1 MNLKK
6 ITALSL
12 AGLTV
17 MTSALTID
25 ANEINEQRI
34 AGKNRVETSIKTA
47 ALNDKENLILT
58 DSKSFAD
65 TLSSFNVAISKN
77 ANIVLVDKNTDLST
91 IENFNKYKNIYI
103 VGGNIDNKIIENA
116 KKLGK
121 KITIIA
127 GKDRYETNEKTLEG
141 FNKVGVADGRNY
153 PDALS
158 AAPLLKKEGLG
169 LMLVNGSKSYNTK
182 MEVKYTF
189 GDKNS
194 VKKDGG
200 ERLSGIDRYE
210 TNREINSK
218 VYDNTVDTYTLVSG
232 SNFADALSSINIT
245 LNSNNMVLLSDNI
258 NNDYFKNRSGKHYI
272 VGGEYAVNLNKK
284 ENKSENKSSD
294 LMINKKTEDLYEV
307 THSSNKEAS
316 AIENKN
322 NMETTNLEATQLN
335 KFLKGPCSNK
345 GQLIIDLCNKYNQDP
360 ALMVALMGVETGFGS
375 NIRHT
380 NNPMSVL
387 WNRGRGRSTYPTIE
401 DGIEAGIRNIAK
413 NKAYDRSNNF
423 TSFARIYLGY
433 SDANYNSMV
442 NKFYGLITGGK
453 SVYNARVR

>member
-12 AGLTV
+12 ASLTL
-17 MTSALTID
+17 MGSALTVN
-25 ANEINEQRI
+25 ASEINAQRI
-34 AGKNRVETSIKTA
+34 AGKNRIETSIKTA
-47 ALNDKENLILT
+47 ALNDKENLILA

-65 TLSSFNVAISKN
+65 ALSSFNVAMSKN
-77 ANIVLVDKNTDLST
+77 ANIVLIDKNINLST
-91 IENFNKYKNIYI
+91 IENFNRYKNIYI
-103 VGGNIDNKIIENA
+103 VGGNIDSKIIENA
-116 KKLGK
+116 KKSGK

-158 AAPLLKKEGLG
+158 AAPLLKKENLG
-169 LMLVNGSKSYNTK
+169 LKLVDGSKDYNEK
-182 MEVKYTF
+182 REVVYTF

-200 ERLSGIDRYE
+200 ERLSGINRYE

-218 VYDNTVDTYTLVSG
+218 VYDNRVDTYTLVSG
-232 SNFADALSSINIT
+232 NNFADALSSINIT

-272 VGGEYAVNLNKK
+272 VGGEYVVNLNKK
-284 ENKSENKSSD
+284 ENNSSD
-294 LMINKKTEDLYEV
+294 LKANKKTEDSYEI
-307 THSSNKEAS
+307 THSSNKETS

-322 NMETTNLEATQLN
+322 NTEATNLEATQLN

-345 GQLIIDLCNKYNQDP
+345 GQLIVDLCNKYNQDP

-401 DGIEAGIRNIAK
+401 DGIEAGIRNIAR
-413 NKAYDRSNNF
+413 NKAYDRCSNF
-423 TSFARIYLGY
+423 TSFTRVYLGY
-433 SDANYNSMV
+433 SDSNYNSMV
-442 NKFYGLITGGK
+442 NKFYSLITSGK
-453 SVYNARVR
+453 SVYNVRIR